1 MAPPM
6 AEGARWRRISRAAGD
21 CTQARSALGADAV
34 SCGLARRVPGA
45 RDRGKWGRRL
55 ARTVVHLCTGATGGA
70 GRAGRRAHL
79 AGREAGLLS
88 AFAFADGAATAPD
101 DIVLHPTR
109 AEDPAEAAL
118 ATVLRDRVQWGVVQ
132 SARTDATNTLFSI
145 AHPGLALDRQALVA
159 AADIL
164 HLHWTSWSV
173 PPAVLRRWR
182 AAGRAVVWT
191 LHDLWPMTGGCHYPG
206 DCDQYRTAC
215 LQCPQLHDAW
225 SLVPNA
231 FAEKRAAWSTP
242 GPVIVAPSRWM
253 AARAAESAM
262 FRHCRIAV
270 IPNAIETDNF
280 APRADR
286 AGLRA
291 AFGIGPDDLLL
302 VLGAYDNEERRKG
315 GAILIEALRRL
326 HDDGRLAA
334 ALPAGAR
341 VALAG
346 FGKSPL
352 PAWDGLATLA
362 FGNVTDDAVLAD
374 ILGAADLACIPSLED
389 NYPNIALEALACG
402 TPCLATPVGGLIEL
416 VREGRSGVVADAPD
430 PEALA
435 EALLRFI
442 AHHHG
447 DWGLRAAA
455 RAQVE
460 AENALPVI
468 GAQLAELYDSIAPPE
483 RPIAPD
489 AAAHARALGAFRHAP
504 VAVSARPEA
513 PFLRFPANLLLRQEG
528 GTAVAGFAAPP
539 AESAPVGTRLL
550 ALHARHV
557 HHGARSGPYQFLR
570 HLPEEIA
577 ADIRATPLGA
587 GLAAGRAGAFH
598 AWGRL
603 LGTAAFGQQGNAWLA
618 EAELLAAC
626 AAVPADI
633 VHAIDGELALWLLPR
648 LPAAL
653 FAGGR
658 RPAMVATFHQPPALL
673 AGMVNAALLG
683 SLDAIILLCE
693 AQRTAMPPAIDPG
706 RVHILPHGIDSG
718 FFTPGPRAPGRGFRL
733 LSVGHW
739 LRDHAGAF
747 DALALLRDAGLD
759 ASLRIITPS
768 PPAGAPA
775 GVVVESGLT
784 DDALRQAYRDADAL
798 MLPLQDATANNAIL
812 EAMACGRPVV
822 STDVGGV
829 AEMTAG
835 AARLCPPGD
844 ARALAN
850 AVLGLAADPS
860 GAEALGRAARARA
873 EALDWRRVAAAHA
886 ALYAGLRA

>member
-1 MAPPM
+1 M
-6 AEGARWRRISRAAGD
+6 
-21 CTQARSALGADAV
+21 
-34 SCGLARRVPGA
+34 RVGP
-45 RDRGKWGRRL
+45 RDWGKRGRCL
-55 ARTVVHLCTGATGGA
+55 ARTVVHLCTGANGGA

-79 AGREAGLLS
+79 AARSAGLLS
-88 AFAFADGAATAPD
+88 AFAFADGPAGARD
-101 DIVLHPTR
+101 DVVLQPTPP
-109 AEDPAEAAL
+109 EDAAEAAL

-132 SARTDATNTLFSI
+132 TARTDATNTLFSI

-173 PPAVLRRWR
+173 PPAVMRRWL

-191 LHDLWPMTGGCHYPG
+191 LHDMWPMTGGCHYPAG
-206 DCDQYRTAC
+206 CEQYRTAC

-231 FAEKRAAWSTP
+231 FAEKRAAWSAP

-253 AARAAESAM
+253 ADRVAESAIL
-262 FRHCRIAV
+262 RGCRVAV
-270 IPNAIETDNF
+270 IPNPIETEAF

-286 AGLRA
+286 AALRA

-302 VLGAYDNEERRKG
+302 VLGAHDNRERRKG

-334 ALPAGAR
+334 ALPPGAR

-352 PAWDGLATLA
+352 PGWEGLTTLA
-362 FGNVTDDAVLAD
+362 FGEVSEDAVLAD

-389 NYPNIALEALACG
+389 NYPNVALEALACG
-402 TPCLATPVGGLIEL
+402 TPCLATPVGGLTEM
-416 VREGRSGVVADAPD
+416 VREGSSGVLAAAPEA
-430 PEALA
+430 EALA
-435 EALLRFI
+435 EALLRYV
-442 AHHHG
+442 ARHHG
-447 DWGLRAAA
+447 NAGLRASA

-468 GAQLAELYDSIAPPE
+468 GAQFAALYDGIAPP
-483 RPIAPD
+483 PHLTAPD
-489 AAAHARALGAFRHAP
+489 AAAHGRALTAFGHAP
-504 VAVSARPEA
+504 VAVSAKPGPE
-513 PFLRFPANLLLRQEG
+513 FLRFPANLLLRQEG
-528 GTAVAGFAAPP
+528 GPAVAAFAAPP
-539 AESAPVGTRLL
+539 QPAGGAGTRLL

-570 HLPEEIA
+570 HLPDGIA

-587 GLAAGRAGAFH
+587 GMAGDRAGQFR

-603 LGTAAFGQQGNAWLA
+603 LGAEPFGQQGNAWLA

-648 LPAAL
+648 LPADL

-658 RPAMVATFHQPPALL
+658 RPAMAATFHQPPSLL
-673 AGMVNAALLG
+673 GRMVNASLLG
-683 SLDAIILLCE
+683 RLDAVILLCE
-693 AQRTAMPPAIDPG
+693 AQRAAIGPEVDPARI
-706 RVHILPHGIDSG
+706 HILPHGIDAD
-718 FFTPGPRAPGRGFRL
+718 FFTPGPRVPGPGFRL

-739 LRDHAGAF
+739 LRDHASAF
-747 DALALLRDAGLD
+747 AAFHLLRQAGLD
-759 ASLRIITPS
+759 ASLRVISPT

-775 GVVVESGLT
+775 GIVIESGLT
-784 DDALRQAYRDADAL
+784 DEALRQAYRDADAL
-798 MLPLQDATANNAIL
+798 LLPLQDATANNAIL

-835 AARLCPPGD
+835 AALLAPRGD
-844 ARALAN
+844 AQALAD
-850 AVLGLAADPS
+850 AVLGLAADPA
-860 GAEALGRAARARA
+860 GAEALGRAGRARA
-873 EALDWRRVAAAHA
+873 EALDWRRIAAGHA
-886 ALYAGLRA
+886 ALYEALARGRA